1 MELGWK
7 TLLDLNWRSY
17 VSEIALIAVET
28 GLTSVEIAGFAVVD
42 ELDGENLLVVSLVE
56 APVVVVVVAPEL

>member
-1 MELGWK
+1 MELCWR

-28 GLTSVEIAGFAVVD
+28 GFASVEIAGFAVVD

-56 APVVVVVVAPEL
+56 APVVVVVAPEL